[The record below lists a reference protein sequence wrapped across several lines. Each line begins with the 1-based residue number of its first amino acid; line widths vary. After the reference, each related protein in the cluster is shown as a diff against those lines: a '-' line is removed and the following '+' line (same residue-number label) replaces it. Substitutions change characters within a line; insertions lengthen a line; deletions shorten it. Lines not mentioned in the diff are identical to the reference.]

1 MLGQIQPKPRR
12 VLQFWQSDNY
22 QDSYNCKCKAIV
34 MNEESQMG
42 KKGENPVVAA
52 PISPAYMSS
61 NVMQIMFL

>member
-1 MLGQIQPKPRR
+1 
-12 VLQFWQSDNY
+12 
-22 QDSYNCKCKAIV
+22 